1 VSERSEPTGANQPA
15 AGDPAASER
24 QGADFAEAIVA
35 TISQP
40 LLVLDGT
47 LKILTAN
54 SAFFERF
61 QVTPEETSGRLLYQ
75 LGNGQWDIPEL
86 RRLLEEILSRA
97 GMVKDYRIEH
107 EFEQIGQ
114 RIMLIN
120 AKRMRHGSDGDR
132 ILLAISDVTE
142 TERLRFE
149 LEGRKEFA
157 EKLIDSIRE
166 GLVVMDWDLRV
177 ISANLTFYE
186 TFKVD
191 PAETEGRLIYELG
204 DGQWDIPRLR
214 KLLSEILPK
223 QTTFN
228 DFEVE
233 HNFEHIGR
241 KIMLLNARQL
251 DHMKFVLLA
260 IRDVTAQRLAEGEQK
275 ALMGELQ
282 HRVKNILSSVQSLA
296 QQTRQRS
303 RNLDEFAESFRHRL
317 GALARAQDLLLRS
330 PREMVELVD
339 LVRFELQAFGAR
351 EGADFTLQG
360 PKVRLSARVVQAM
373 AMTIHELTT
382 NAAKYGAL
390 SGSAGRIEITWS
402 TARRSETN
410 YLQFHWREH
419 GVQVDNTSPAPG
431 FGSQVIESMLPYM
444 LDGQSKLT
452 FHPDGAECM
461 IEFPLPEE

>member
-1 VSERSEPTGANQPA
+1 VSERSEPTGGNRPTDE
-15 AGDPAASER
+15 DPSADLP
-24 QGADFAEAIVA
+24 QDGDFAEAIVA

-47 LKILTAN
+47 LKILCAN
-54 SAFFERF
+54 PAFFERF
-61 QVTPEETSGRLLYQ
+61 QVTPDETSGRQLYQ

-86 RRLLEEILSRA
+86 RRLLEEILTRQ
-97 GMVKDYRIEH
+97 GMVKDYRVEH

-120 AKRMRHGSDGDR
+120 ASRMRRDGDADR
-132 ILLAISDVTE
+132 ILLAISDITE

-204 DGQWDIPRLR
+204 NGQWDIPRLR
-214 KLLSEILPK
+214 ELLSEILPK
-223 QTTFN
+223 HTTFN

-233 HNFEHIGR
+233 HHFENIGH

-251 DHMKFVLLA
+251 DHLKFVLLA
-260 IRDVTAQRLAEGEQK
+260 IRDVTAQRLAESEQK

-330 PREMVELVD
+330 PHVVVELAD
-339 LVRFELQAFGAR
+339 LVQFELQAFGAH
-351 EGADFTLQG
+351 EGANFTLQG
-360 PKVRLSARVVQAM
+360 PKVRLPARFVQAM

-390 SGSAGRIEITWS
+390 SGNSGRIEITWR
-402 TARRSETN
+402 TARRGETN
-410 YLQFHWREH
+410 HLQFHWREH
-419 GVQVDNTSPAPG
+419 GVPIDTASAARG
-431 FGSQVIESMLPYM
+431 FGSQVIEDMLPYM
-444 LDGQSKLT
+444 LGGQSNLT
-452 FHPDGAECM
+452 FHPDGADCM